1 MIAGAYRLINQ
12 DNKIGLYTIIN
23 ISNRLLQDNTIRDLQ
38 MRIALTED
46 MKAYKELYL
55 LMFDSL
61 FHFSYSFVKSKQVAE
76 ELVSDV
82 FIKLWRIRSQL
93 NAINNLKL
101 YLFGITKNFSLSYL
115 ARASK
120 NVSIQ
125 LVDIDLDEIGI
136 ESVIEFKNP
145 EDLYISKE
153 TIKNVM
159 KAIRDLPPQCQIIF
173 LLIKVEGL
181 KYKEVARLL
190 NISMFTVRNQVA
202 IATKKIEA
210 ALPQKSQFH
219 IPFRDK
225 FSAS

>member
-1 MIAGAYRLINQ
+1 M
-12 DNKIGLYTIIN
+12 
-23 ISNRLLQDNTIRDLQ
+23 LQDNTIRDLQ
-38 MRIALTED
+38 MRIALSED
-46 MKAYKELYL
+46 MTAYKELYL

-82 FIKLWRIRSQL
+82 FVKLWQIRSQL
-93 NAINNLKL
+93 NAVDNLKL

-120 NVSIQ
+120 NLSIQ
-125 LVDIDLDEIGI
+125 LDDMDLNETDI

-159 KAIRDLPPQCQIIF
+159 KAIQGLPPQCQIIF
-173 LLIKVEGL
+173 SLVKVEGL
-181 KYKEVARLL
+181 RYKEVARLL
-190 NISMFTVRNQVA
+190 DISVFTVRNQVA
-202 IATKKIEA
+202 IATKKIEE
-210 ALPQKSQFH
+210 ALPQKSQFR

>member
-1 MIAGAYRLINQ
+1 M
-12 DNKIGLYTIIN
+12 
-23 ISNRLLQDNTIRDLQ
+23 LQNNTIRDLQ
-38 MRIALTED
+38 MRIALAED
-46 MKAYKELYL
+46 MTAYKELYL
-55 LMFDSL
+55 LLFDSL

-82 FIKLWRIRSQL
+82 FIKLWQIRSQL
-93 NAINNLKL
+93 KAIDNLKL
-101 YLFGITKNFSLSYL
+101 YLFGMTKNFSLNYL
-115 ARASK
+115 AKTSK
-120 NVSIQ
+120 NLSIQ
-125 LVDIDLDEIGI
+125 WEDMDLDQIDI

-159 KAIRDLPPQCQIIF
+159 KAIGDLPPQCQIIF
-173 LLIKVEGL
+173 SLVKVEGL

-190 NISMFTVRNQVA
+190 AISVFTVRNQVA
-202 IATKKIEA
+202 IATKKIED

-219 IPFRDK
+219 ISFRDK

>member
-1 MIAGAYRLINQ
+1 MRMALSEDIA
-12 DNKIGLYTIIN
+12 
-23 ISNRLLQDNTIRDLQ
+23 
-38 MRIALTED
+38 
-46 MKAYKELYL
+46 AYKELYL

-61 FHFSYSFVKSKQVAE
+61 FQFSYSFVKSKQVAE

-82 FIKLWRIRSQL
+82 FIKLWQIRSQL
-93 NAINNLKL
+93 NAIDNLRP

-120 NVSIQ
+120 NLSIQ
-125 LVDIDLDEIGI
+125 LDDIDPEEIDI
-136 ESVIEFKNP
+136 ESLIEFKNP
-145 EDLYISKE
+145 EGLCISKE

-159 KAIRDLPPQCQIIF
+159 QAILDLPPQCQIIF
-173 LLIKVEGL
+173 SLVKVEGL

-190 NISMFTVRNQVA
+190 SISVFTVRNQVA
-202 IATKKIEA
+202 IATKKIED

-225 FSAS
+225 FSTS

>member
-1 MIAGAYRLINQ
+1 M
-12 DNKIGLYTIIN
+12 
-23 ISNRLLQDNTIRDLQ
+23 LQDNTIRDLQ
-38 MRIALTED
+38 MRIALSED
-46 MKAYKELYL
+46 MTAYKELYL

-82 FIKLWRIRSQL
+82 FIKLWQIRSQL
-93 NAINNLKL
+93 NTIDNLKP

-115 ARASK
+115 AKASK
-120 NVSIQ
+120 NLSIQ
-125 LVDIDLDEIGI
+125 LDDMDLNETDI

-159 KAIRDLPPQCQIIF
+159 KAIQDLPPQCQIIF
-173 LLIKVEGL
+173 SLVKVEGL
-181 KYKEVARLL
+181 RYKEVARLL
-190 NISMFTVRNQVA
+190 DISVFTVRNQVA
-202 IATKKIEA
+202 IATKKIEE
-210 ALPQKSQFH
+210 ALPQKSQFR

>member
-1 MIAGAYRLINQ
+1 
-12 DNKIGLYTIIN
+12 
-23 ISNRLLQDNTIRDLQ
+23 
-38 MRIALTED
+38 MRIALSED

-82 FIKLWRIRSQL
+82 FIKLWQIRTQL
-93 NAINNLKL
+93 NAVDSLKL

-120 NVSIQ
+120 NLSIQ
-125 LVDIDLDEIGI
+125 LDEINLDEINI

-145 EDLYISKE
+145 EDLCISKE
-153 TIKNVM
+153 TIKDVM
-159 KAIRDLPPQCQIIF
+159 QSIQNLPPQCQIIF
-173 LLIKVEGL
+173 SLVKVEGL
-181 KYKEVARLL
+181 KYKEVAKLL
-190 NISMFTVRNQVA
+190 NISVFTVRNQVA
-202 IATKKIEA
+202 IATKKIED
-210 ALPQKSQFH
+210 ALLQNPQFNILFQN
-219 IPFRDK
+219 K

>member
-1 MIAGAYRLINQ
+1 
-12 DNKIGLYTIIN
+12 
-23 ISNRLLQDNTIRDLQ
+23 
-38 MRIALTED
+38 MRISLSED

-82 FIKLWRIRSQL
+82 FVKLWQIRSQL
-93 NAINNLKL
+93 NTIDNLKL

-120 NVSIQ
+120 NLSIQ
-125 LVDIDLDEIGI
+125 LDDIDLDEMEI

-145 EDLYISKE
+145 EDLCISKE
-153 TIKNVM
+153 TIQNIM
-159 KAIRDLPPQCQIIF
+159 QAILELPPQCQIIF
-173 LLIKVEGL
+173 SLVKVEGF
-181 KYKEVARLL
+181 KYKEVAKLL
-190 NISMFTVRNQVA
+190 NISVFTVRNQVA
-202 IATKKIEA
+202 IATKKIED
-210 ALPQKSQFH
+210 ALLQKPQFH

-225 FSAS
+225 FSSS

>member
-1 MIAGAYRLINQ
+1 
-12 DNKIGLYTIIN
+12 
-23 ISNRLLQDNTIRDLQ
+23 LLQDNTIRDLQ
-38 MRIALTED
+38 MRIALSED
-46 MKAYKELYL
+46 MTAYKELYL

-61 FHFSYSFVKSKQVAE
+61 FHFSFSFVKSKQVAE

-82 FIKLWRIRSQL
+82 FVKLWQIRSQL
-93 NAINNLKL
+93 NAVDNLKL

-115 ARASK
+115 AKASK
-120 NVSIQ
+120 NLSIQ
-125 LVDIDLDEIGI
+125 LDDMDLNETDI

-159 KAIRDLPPQCQIIF
+159 KAIQGLPPQCQIIF
-173 LLIKVEGL
+173 SLVKVEGL
-181 KYKEVARLL
+181 RYKEVARLL
-190 NISMFTVRNQVA
+190 DISVFTVRNQVA
-202 IATKKIEA
+202 IATKKIEE
-210 ALPQKSQFH
+210 ALPQKSQFR

>member
-1 MIAGAYRLINQ
+1 M
-12 DNKIGLYTIIN
+12 
-23 ISNRLLQDNTIRDLQ
+23 LQDNTIRDLQ
-38 MRIALTED
+38 MRIALSED
-46 MKAYKELYL
+46 MTAYKELYL

-82 FIKLWRIRSQL
+82 FIKLWQIRSQL
-93 NAINNLKL
+93 NAVDNLKL

-120 NVSIQ
+120 NLSIQ
-125 LVDIDLDEIGI
+125 LDDMDLNETDI

-159 KAIRDLPPQCQIIF
+159 KAIQGLPPQCQIIF
-173 LLIKVEGL
+173 SLVKVEGL
-181 KYKEVARLL
+181 RYKEVARLL
-190 NISMFTVRNQVA
+190 DISVFTVRNQVA
-202 IATKKIEA
+202 IATKKIEE
-210 ALPQKSQFH
+210 ALPQKSQFR

>member
-1 MIAGAYRLINQ
+1 
-12 DNKIGLYTIIN
+12 
-23 ISNRLLQDNTIRDLQ
+23 
-38 MRIALTED
+38 MRIALSED

-61 FHFSYSFVKSKQVAE
+61 FHFSYSFVKSKQVAQ

-82 FIKLWRIRSQL
+82 FIKLWKIRSQL
-93 NAINNLKL
+93 NAVDNLKL

-115 ARASK
+115 ARTSK
-120 NVSIQ
+120 NLSVQ
-125 LVDIDLDEIGI
+125 LDDLDLDKIDM

-153 TIKNVM
+153 TVKNIM
-159 KAIRDLPPQCQIIF
+159 KAVLNLPPQCQIIF
-173 LLIKVEGL
+173 SLVKIEGL

-190 NISMFTVRNQVA
+190 NISVFTVRNQVA
-202 IATKKIEA
+202 IATKKIEDT
-210 ALPQKSQFH
+210 LPQKPQFH
-219 IPFRDK
+219 IPFQDK

>member
-1 MIAGAYRLINQ
+1 
-12 DNKIGLYTIIN
+12 
-23 ISNRLLQDNTIRDLQ
+23 
-38 MRIALTED
+38 MRIALSED
-46 MKAYKELYL
+46 MTAYEELYL

-82 FIKLWRIRSQL
+82 FIKLWQIRSRL
-93 NAINNLKL
+93 NAIENLKL
-101 YLFGITKNFSLSYL
+101 YLFGMTKNFSLSYL

-120 NVSIQ
+120 NLSIH
-125 LVDIDLDEIGI
+125 LDDMDLDAIDI

-159 KAIRDLPPQCQIIF
+159 KALQDLPPQCQIIF
-173 LLIKVEGL
+173 SLVKVEGL

-190 NISMFTVRNQVA
+190 DISMFTVRNQVA

-210 ALPQKSQFH
+210 ALPQKPQFH
-219 IPFRDK
+219 IPFQDK